1 MSQRIRRRSSR
12 GHRTL
17 RNCAVV
23 TGSLS
28 LLSSAA
34 FAQDALQEVVVTAQK
49 REQNIQ
55 NVPIAI
61 TAFTADTLK
70 SKGIGDI
77 HALSNLTPN
86 VNLDSGAPFS
96 GDSSVLSASIRGIGQ
111 DDFAF
116 NLDPGVGV
124 YLDGVFLARTI
135 GANQNLLDVDR
146 IEILKGPQGTLF
158 GRNTIGGA
166 INIVTHTPGRERKL
180 EVQATTGNFNRRDFA
195 ATADLPISENLLTSI
210 TASWNYRNGYQEV
223 IPYPSGSPYQGF
235 AVDPLRA
242 YPKGGYDSADTLG
255 GMDNQVIRGKALWN
269 ASDKLTVTFAA
280 DYQHQNQPSTAVT
293 TLRVFPQT
301 SPFAGIYNFCISNP
315 ASVLNSLIPANDAD
329 AAYISASIPAFTP
342 GAPGGMNL
350 GQTTPIFNTTD
361 GLCGP
366 RSAVAGLSNGSP
378 ALGGAGYVGG
388 PGGGLTIPG
397 GTPRIYW
404 DESSISMDRDKTY
417 SNGVSF
423 ARNRVFGGSITA
435 DLDLTDNLS
444 LKSISGYRQIRWHV
458 GIDLDGTPEQL
469 QEVTDAQHQQQF
481 SQEIQLNGKALNDRL
496 NYVGGVYYFEESGY
510 VHDYVPFEGIL
521 NVYDFANDVDT
532 KSVAAYVHTDYK
544 LTDRF
549 TATVG
554 ARYSRDKKKFEGG
567 QGDLNGFSYKLF
579 GCPPDSRPAVF
590 PVFGGVPNTGNITCR
605 EFIGFPDASNPLRY
619 FPPGELEQNFNVFT
633 PKLGFQFQA
642 TDDVMLY
649 TSWSKGFKSGGWTTR
664 LSQPILS
671 GEQAEFKPEYAK
683 TTELGVKSELFDRRM
698 LVNAAVFYTDYTDIQ
713 LQVQQGPSPVTQNA
727 GDAKLKGFEIETQ
740 AVLGNGLSLNFSGG
754 YIDAYYTFIN
764 PDTLIPSGSDLPKTP
779 EYKFTFGP
787 TYEFG
792 VQNGSRVRLQAD
804 YTYSAELFNDSL
816 NTPELRRPA
825 SHNLDAAVHY
835 LPSSDAYELIVGGT
849 NLTNDRYLTTGSIN
863 LGAGQMSGTFNAPRQ
878 WYVSV
883 RANFGGT

>member
-1 MSQRIRRRSSR
+1 MSQRIRRRNQR
-12 GHRTL
+12 GNRTL
-17 RNCAVV
+17 RNCAIV

-34 FAQDALQEVVVTAQK
+34 FAQDTLQEVVVTAQK

-180 EVQATTGNFNRRDFA
+180 EVQATTGSFNRRDFA

-210 TASWNYRNGYQEV
+210 TASWNYRNGYQDV

-235 AVDPLRA
+235 AVDPVRA
-242 YPKGGYDSADTLG
+242 YPKGGYDSADNLG
-255 GMDNQVIRGKALWN
+255 GMDNQIIRGKALWN
-269 ASDKLTVTFAA
+269 ASDKLTVTFSA

-315 ASVLNSLIPANDAD
+315 ASVLNSLIPANAAD

-404 DESSISMDRDKTY
+404 DENSISMDRDKTY
-417 SNGVSF
+417 STGVSF
-423 ARNRVFGGSITA
+423 AKNRVFGGSITA

-444 LKSISGYRQIRWHV
+444 LKSISGYRQISWHV

-481 SQEIQLNGKALNDRL
+481 SQEFQLNGKALNDRL

-549 TATVG
+549 SATVG

-579 GCPPDSRPAVF
+579 GCPPDARPAVF

-605 EFIGFPDASNPLRY
+605 EFVGFPDANNPLRY

-671 GEQAEFKPEYAK
+671 GTQAEFKPEFAK

-698 LVNAAVFYTDYTDIQ
+698 LVNAALFYTDYTDIQ

-727 GDAKLKGFEIETQ
+727 GDAKLKGFELETQ
-740 AVLGNGLSLNFSGG
+740 TVLGNGVSLNFSGG

-779 EYKFTFGP
+779 KYKFSFGP

-792 VQNGSRVRLQAD
+792 VQSGGRVRLQAD

-816 NTPELRRPA
+816 NTPELRRPV
-825 SHNLDAAVHY
+825 SHDLDAAVHY

-883 RANFGGT
+883 RANFGGQ

>member
-1 MSQRIRRRSSR
+1 MTIRIV
-12 GHRTL
+12 
-17 RNCAVV
+17 RNGTVV
-23 TGSLS
+23 SLS
-28 LLSSAA
+28 LLSTAA

-166 INIVTHTPGRERKL
+166 INIVTHTPGREQKL
-180 EVQATTGNFNRRDFA
+180 EMQATTGSYNRRDFA
-195 ATADLPISENLLTSI
+195 ATADLPISDNLLTSI
-210 TASWNYRNGYQEV
+210 TASWNYRNGYQES
-223 IPYPSGSPYQGF
+223 IPYPAGSPYQNF
-235 AVDPLRA
+235 AVDPVRA
-242 YPKGGYDSADTLG
+242 YPKGGYASADTLG
-255 GMDNQVIRGKALWN
+255 GIDNQVIRGKALWN

-280 DYQHQNQPSTAVT
+280 DYQHQDQPSTAVT
-293 TLRVFPQT
+293 TLKVFPQT

-315 ASVLNSLIPANDAD
+315 ASVLNSLIPANAAD
-329 AAYISASIPAFTP
+329 AAFISASIPAFTP

-350 GQTTPIFNTTD
+350 GQTTAIFNTTN

-366 RSAVAGLSNGSP
+366 RSAVAGLSSGSP

-397 GTPRIYW
+397 GTPRLYW
-404 DESSISMDRDKTY
+404 DQNAVNTGDRDKTY

-423 ARNRVFGGSITA
+423 AKNTVFGGSITA
-435 DLDLTDNLS
+435 DLDLTDNLT
-444 LKSISGYRQIRWHV
+444 LKSISGYRQIRWNV

-481 SQEIQLNGKALNDRL
+481 SQEFQLNGKALNDRL
-496 NYVGGVYYFEESGY
+496 NYVGGLYYFEESGY
-510 VHDYVPFEGIL
+510 VHDFVPFEGIL

-532 KSVAAYVHTDYK
+532 KSVAAYLHTDYK

-549 TATVG
+549 TATLG

-619 FPPGELEQNFNVFT
+619 FPPGQLEQDFNVFT
-633 PKLGFQFQA
+633 PKVGFQFQA

-664 LSQPILS
+664 LSQPILN
-671 GEQAEFKPEYAK
+671 GTQAEFKPEFAK
-683 TTELGVKSELFDRRM
+683 TTELGAKSELFDHHL
-698 LVNAAVFYTDYTDIQ
+698 LVNAAVFYTNYTDIQ
-713 LQVQQGPSPVTQNA
+713 LNVQQGPSPVTQNA
-727 GDAKLKGFEIETQ
+727 GDAKLKGVELETQ

-764 PDTLIPSGSDLPKTP
+764 PDTLIPTGSDLPKTP
-779 EYKFTFGP
+779 KYKLSFGP

-792 VQNGSRVRLQAD
+792 VADGARVRLQAD
-804 YTYSAELFNDSL
+804 YTYTAELFNDSL
-816 NTPELRRPA
+816 NTPELRRPT
-825 SHNLDAAVHY
+825 SHNLDAGVHY

-883 RANFGGT
+883 RANLGGK